1 MKKLSILAFGAVLT
15 VMQSAPIVVAEA
27 RVASHVVDGAW
38 ESSTGESRFHVV
50 LCGEERTRLCAK
62 LVWLREDMRTTINLK
77 YLDTYVLLGALPR
90 GPNSWQGPVRYA
102 GETTMTNITAVT
114 SNKLT
119 LTGCK
124 LMVCQTV
131 EFKRM

>member
-1 MKKLSILAFGAVLT
+1 MKKLLVLAFVAALAAVSG
-15 VMQSAPIVVAEA
+15 VPAVIAEGHS
-27 RVASHVVDGAW
+27 ASHVVDGAW
-38 ESSTGESRFHVV
+38 ESSTGDSRFHVV

-62 LVWLREDMRTTINLK
+62 LVWLREDMRTATNLR
-77 YLDTYVLLGALPR
+77 YLDTYVLLGALPL
-90 GPNSWQGPVRYA
+90 GPNNWQGPVRYA

-124 LMVCQTV
+124 LLVCQTV